1 MSWQMCHA
9 PARPQPSLFPNPDTF
24 RCKPHDKISTGF
36 RARCDAGD
44 SPCRRGGGCA
54 GAVAGWAVESRQMEK
69 LPESAAP
76 ARLSGGG
83 RGRCCR
89 GGKRAVR
96 WPANGA
102 GHCLKVHGTLNKKS
116 REFIGIR
123 VPRCDTGDSPCRQCG
138 RRAGAVAGRAVES
151 SQTEELPE
159 SATPAP
165 LPGRVP
171 AVADYGGNA
180 VGGEAGKRC
189 WSLPK
194 SAWHLQRKFLR
205 IYWHPRHSL

>member
-36 RARCDAGD
+36 RARCDAAD
-44 SPCRRGGGCA
+44 SPCRRGGRCA
-54 GAVAGWAVESRQMEK
+54 GAVAGRAVESSQTEK

-76 ARLSGGG
+76 ARSSGGG
-83 RGRCCR
+83 SQSLLP

-102 GHCLKVHGTLNKKS
+102 GHCLEVHGTLNKKS

-123 VPRCDTGDSPCRQCG
+123 VPRCDAGDSPCRQCG
-138 RRAGAVAGRAVES
+138 RRAGAVAGGAVES
-151 SQTEELPE
+151 WQTEKLPE
-159 SATPAP
+159 SAAPARSSGGGSQSL
-165 LPGRVP
+165 LPG
-171 AVADYGGNA
+171 
-180 VGGEAGKRC
+180 GKRAVRWPANGAGHC
-189 WSLPK
+189 QKVHGTRSENP
-194 SAWHLQRKFLR
+194 
-205 IYWHPRHSL
+205 